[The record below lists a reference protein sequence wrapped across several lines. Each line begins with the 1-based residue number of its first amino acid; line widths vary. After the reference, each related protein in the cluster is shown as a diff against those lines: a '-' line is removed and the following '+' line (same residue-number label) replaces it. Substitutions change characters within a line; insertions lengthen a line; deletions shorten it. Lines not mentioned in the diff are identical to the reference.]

1 MLNSSSISRGHY
13 YLVSEISEA
22 VKKQT
27 GKIPLLHCRLVEVDD
42 STTIFLED
50 DTWVP
55 YLDWI
60 GICLDKDYLEPVD
73 CLTNAT
79 QFCHRQHALYSISEE
94 EEDAENRGQQK
105 SCEHPFNMV
114 FRH

>member
-1 MLNSSSISRGHY
+1 MNSSSIGRGHY
-13 YLVSEISEA
+13 YLVSEIAEA
-22 VKKQT
+22 ILKQT
-27 GKIPLLHCRLVEVDD
+27 GKVPLLHCRLVEVDD
-42 STTIFLED
+42 PTIIILED
-50 DTWVP
+50 DTWVS

-94 EEDAENRGQQK
+94 EEDAENRGQQNHMNTH
-105 SCEHPFNMV
+105 SNMI